1 VLVEPITPEELWRL
15 THDAQGRQ
23 LAPLTRLG
31 TAVVLGYDPVRLG
44 EYLEQLPQTRT
55 DGATVYGQP
64 GDASTRG
71 VLDWLAEHGVR
82 ARLIDVDKHPMTREE
97 LWQLLEIPNAN
108 IRTPFTE
115 IDGMVILGNDRRRLE
130 EVLAGRA

>member
-1 VLVEPITPEELWRL
+1 VP
-15 THDAQGRQ
+15 
-23 LAPLTRLG
+23 
-31 TAVVLGYDPVRLG
+31 
-44 EYLEQLPQTRT
+44 
-55 DGATVYGQP
+55 AT
-64 GDASTRG
+64 
-71 VLDWLAEHGVR
+71 LM
-82 ARLIDVDKHPMTREE
+82 DVDEYPMTREE